1 MARYRGPTC
10 KLARREGVDLML
22 KSGVRALAEKCNLET
37 PPGIHGM
44 RRVRPGDYRMQLR
57 EKQKVRRIYGVLE
70 KPFRNY
76 YAKAARQKGDTSENL
91 LRFLERRLDNVV
103 YRMGFG
109 ATRAESRQLVS
120 HRLIQVNGRTV
131 NIPSYLLSPN
141 DTVSV
146 RSRAHKQERIKSA
159 LQLASQLPDQE
170 WLSVDNE
177 KLEGVFKRFPERSEL
192 SADINESLIVA
203 RYSK

>member
-22 KSGVRALAEKCNLET
+22 KSGIRALAEKCNLET
-37 PPGIHGM
+37 PPGAHGM
-44 RRVRPGDYRMQLR
+44 RRVRPGDYRLQLR

-76 YAKAARQKGDTSENL
+76 YAKAVRQRGDTSENL

-109 ATRAESRQLVS
+109 ATRAEGRQLVS

-141 DTVSV
+141 DVVSI
-146 RSRAHKQERIKSA
+146 RERARKQARISSA
-159 LQLASQLPDQE
+159 LVLASQLPECE
-170 WLSVDNE
+170 WLSVDKE

-192 SADINESLIVA
+192 SADINESLIVEL
-203 RYSK
+203 YSK